1 MSEHRCGYVAIIGR
15 PNVGK
20 STLLNQALGAKISIV
35 SKKPQTTRNRI
46 LGLYSRDDAQ
56 VVFLDT
62 PGIHDP
68 DKKPIN
74 RRMVDAAVAA
84 LDDVDLV
91 LLMIDVSGRNR
102 DPEANATVLDALA
115 KHELPVLLV
124 LNKIDTIERP
134 DLLPLIQQWSEAGAW
149 EAIVPIAARSG
160 DGVGELLRAVVERLP
175 EGPAFF
181 PKDQLTDVSVR
192 FLVSELI
199 REKVF
204 RLTGQEIPY
213 VTAVEIE
220 EWEERKGGE
229 LVRVMARIW
238 VERDGQK
245 AIVIGKGGSKL
256 KEIGTAARIDAER
269 LLGQRVYLQLTVGT
283 KARWTHDRA
292 LLSRLGNFGEG

>member
-134 DLLPLIQQWSEAGAW
+134 ELLPLIQQWSEAGSW
-149 EAIVPIAARSG
+149 EAIVPIVARSG
-160 DGVGELLRAVVERLP
+160 DGVGELLRSVVERLP
-175 EGPAFF
+175 ESPAFF

-220 EWEERKGGE
+220 EWEERKDGE

-269 LLGQRVYLQLTVGT
+269 LLGQQVYLQLTVGT

>member
-102 DPEANATVLDALA
+102 VPEANATVLDALA

-134 DLLPLIQQWSEAGAW
+134 ELLPLIQQWSEAGSW
-149 EAIVPIAARSG
+149 EAIVPIVARSG
-160 DGVGELLRAVVERLP
+160 DGVGELLRSVVERLP
-175 EGPAFF
+175 ESPAFF

-229 LVRVMARIW
+229 LVRIMARIW

-269 LLGQRVYLQLTVGT
+269 LLGQQVYLQLTVGT